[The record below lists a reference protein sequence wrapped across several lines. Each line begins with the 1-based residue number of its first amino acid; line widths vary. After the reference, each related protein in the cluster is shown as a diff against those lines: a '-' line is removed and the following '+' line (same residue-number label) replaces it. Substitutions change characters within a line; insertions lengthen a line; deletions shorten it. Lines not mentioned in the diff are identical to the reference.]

1 MLLNII
7 FNKEGE
13 QMRCTMLQKTSIDK
27 GVLFVCGLIPKGIRE
42 ELTNFILENHLS
54 NVNEVRFRK
63 NSFISLIAGSKNV
76 NTSIYI
82 YENDIEKLISSLC
95 GGSIYAHFNTIR
107 EGYISLGNGM
117 RAGICGK
124 AICENGKITA
134 ISDISSVNIRFPKR
148 IYHSADLLYDFLEK
162 NKFKK
167 SVLLYSA
174 PGVGK
179 TTILRELIYLISKK
193 SNPPIRHAII
203 DTREEIT
210 PFMDRSQISSD
221 IFVSYPKGL
230 AIEIATK
237 SMTPELIIC
246 DEISSFEEAGAV
258 LHATSSGVKII
269 ATCHASSLDEL
280 LSKEILKDIFSH
292 HIFDYALGIRREYGS
307 SKYEFSLDR
316 LS

>member
-1 MLLNII
+1 MH
-7 FNKEGE
+7 
-13 QMRCTMLQKTSIDK
+13 CTVLQKTNIEKS
-27 GVLFVCGLIPKGIRE
+27 VLFICQFFPE
-42 ELTNFILENHLS
+42 EISSRIKNFILENHLS
-54 NVNEVRFRK
+54 NINELRFRK
-63 NSFISLIAGSKNV
+63 NSFISLIAGSKNI

-82 YENDIEKLISSLC
+82 RENDIENLISSLC

-107 EGYISLGNGM
+107 DGYISLGNGM
-117 RAGICGK
+117 RAGVCGK

-134 ISDISSVNIRFPKR
+134 ISDISSINIRFPRR

-162 NKFKK
+162 NEFKK

-179 TTILRELIYLISKK
+179 TSILRELIYLISKK
-193 SNPPIRHAII
+193 SDPPVRHAVI
-203 DTREEIT
+203 DSREEIT

-246 DEISSFEEAGAV
+246 DEISSLEEATAV
-258 LHATSSGVKII
+258 LQATGSGVRIV
-269 ATCHASSLDEL
+269 ATCHASSLNEL

-292 HIFDYALGIRREYGS
+292 RIFDYAIGVKRKYGS

-316 LS
+316 LN

>member
-1 MLLNII
+1 MH
-7 FNKEGE
+7 
-13 QMRCTMLQKTSIDK
+13 CTVLQKTNIEKS
-27 GVLFVCGLIPKGIRE
+27 VLFICQFFPE
-42 ELTNFILENHLS
+42 EISSRIKNFILENHLS
-54 NVNEVRFRK
+54 NINELRFRK
-63 NSFISLIAGSKNV
+63 NSFISLIAGSKNI
-76 NTSIYI
+76 NTNIYI
-82 YENDIEKLISSLC
+82 RENDIENLISSLC

-107 EGYISLGNGM
+107 DGYISLGNGM
-117 RAGICGK
+117 RAGVCGK

-134 ISDISSVNIRFPKR
+134 ISDISSINIRFPRR

-162 NKFKK
+162 NEFKK

-179 TTILRELIYLISKK
+179 TSILRELIYLISKK
-193 SNPPIRHAII
+193 SDPPVRHAVI
-203 DTREEIT
+203 DSREEIT

-246 DEISSFEEAGAV
+246 DEISSLEEATAV
-258 LHATSSGVKII
+258 LQATGSGVRIV
-269 ATCHASSLDEL
+269 ATCHASSLNEL

-292 HIFDYALGIRREYGS
+292 RIFDYAIGVKRKYGS

-316 LS
+316 LN

>member
-1 MLLNII
+1 MH
-7 FNKEGE
+7 
-13 QMRCTMLQKTSIDK
+13 CTVLQKTNIEKS
-27 GVLFVCGLIPKGIRE
+27 VLFICQFFPE
-42 ELTNFILENHLS
+42 EISSRIQNFILENHLS
-54 NVNEVRFRK
+54 NINELRFRK
-63 NSFISLIAGSKNV
+63 NSFISLIAGSKNI

-82 YENDIEKLISSLC
+82 RENDIENLISSLC

-107 EGYISLGNGM
+107 DGYISLGNGM
-117 RAGICGK
+117 RAGVCGK

-134 ISDISSVNIRFPKR
+134 ISDISSINIRFPRR

-162 NKFKK
+162 NEFKK

-179 TTILRELIYLISKK
+179 TSILRELIYLISKK
-193 SNPPIRHAII
+193 SDPPVRHAVI
-203 DTREEIT
+203 DSREEIT

-246 DEISSFEEAGAV
+246 DEISSLEEATAV
-258 LHATSSGVKII
+258 LQATGSGVRIV
-269 ATCHASSLDEL
+269 ATCHASSLNEL

-292 HIFDYALGIRREYGS
+292 RIFDYAIGVKRKYGS

-316 LS
+316 LN

>member
-1 MLLNII
+1 MH
-7 FNKEGE
+7 
-13 QMRCTMLQKTSIDK
+13 CTVLQKTNIEKS
-27 GVLFVCGLIPKGIRE
+27 VLFICQFFPKEIGSQIK
-42 ELTNFILENHLS
+42 NFILENHLS
-54 NVNEVRFRK
+54 NINELRFRK
-63 NSFISLIAGSKNV
+63 NSFISLIAGSKNI

-82 YENDIEKLISSLC
+82 RENDIENLISSLC

-107 EGYISLGNGM
+107 DGYISLGNGM
-117 RAGICGK
+117 RAGVCGK

-134 ISDISSVNIRFPKR
+134 ISDISSINIRFPRR

-162 NKFKK
+162 NEFKK

-179 TTILRELIYLISKK
+179 TSILRELIYLISKK
-193 SNPPIRHAII
+193 SDPPVRHAVI
-203 DTREEIT
+203 DSREEIT

-246 DEISSFEEAGAV
+246 DEISSLEEATAV
-258 LHATSSGVKII
+258 LQATGSGVRIV
-269 ATCHASSLDEL
+269 ATCHASSLNEL

-292 HIFDYALGIRREYGS
+292 RIFDYAIGVKRKYGS

-316 LS
+316 LN

>member
-1 MLLNII
+1 MH
-7 FNKEGE
+7 
-13 QMRCTMLQKTSIDK
+13 CTVLQKTNIEKS
-27 GVLFVCGLIPKGIRE
+27 VLFICQFFPE
-42 ELTNFILENHLS
+42 EISSRIKNFILENHLS
-54 NVNEVRFRK
+54 NINELRFRK
-63 NSFISLIAGSKNV
+63 NSFISLIAGSKNIK
-76 NTSIYI
+76 TSIYI
-82 YENDIEKLISSLC
+82 RENDIENLISSLC

-107 EGYISLGNGM
+107 DGYISLGNGM
-117 RAGICGK
+117 RAGVCGK

-134 ISDISSVNIRFPKR
+134 ISDISSINIRFPRR

-162 NKFKK
+162 NEFKK

-179 TTILRELIYLISKK
+179 TSILRELIYLISKK
-193 SNPPIRHAII
+193 SDPPVRHAVI
-203 DTREEIT
+203 DSREEIT

-246 DEISSFEEAGAV
+246 DEISSFEEATAV
-258 LHATSSGVKII
+258 LQATGSGVRIV
-269 ATCHASSLDEL
+269 ATCHASSLNEL

-292 HIFDYALGIRREYGS
+292 RIFDYAIGVKRKYGS

-316 LS
+316 LN

>member
-1 MLLNII
+1 M
-7 FNKEGE
+7 
-13 QMRCTMLQKTSIDK
+13 
-27 GVLFVCGLIPKGIRE
+27 
-42 ELTNFILENHLS
+42 ENHLS
-54 NVNEVRFRK
+54 NINELRFRK
-63 NSFISLIAGSKNV
+63 NSFISLIAGSKNI

-82 YENDIEKLISSLC
+82 RENDIENLISSLC

-107 EGYISLGNGM
+107 DGYISLGNGM
-117 RAGICGK
+117 RAGVCGK

-134 ISDISSVNIRFPKR
+134 ISDISSINIRFPRR

-162 NKFKK
+162 NEFKK

-179 TTILRELIYLISKK
+179 TSILRELIYLISKK
-193 SNPPIRHAII
+193 SDPPVRHAVI
-203 DTREEIT
+203 DSREEIT

-246 DEISSFEEAGAV
+246 DEISSLEEATAV
-258 LHATSSGVKII
+258 LQATGSGVRIV
-269 ATCHASSLDEL
+269 ATCHASSLNEL

-292 HIFDYALGIRREYGS
+292 RIFDYAIGVKRKYGS

-316 LS
+316 LN